1 MRNRI
6 LLGVAQVA
14 LGIILVLCLYV
25 HSATAS
31 ISDEYSPGISAFRLR
46 MHPLLLIG
54 CFIGVPMVVGLLDPT
69 GWRSASQWAAR
80 LATTAFVVSIVFLIG
95 LVVAD
100 VVVGVHCMASPPEPP
115 RELMSMLRHALGCP
129 QFSSHSYGAPFWA
142 ASVSLAMAF
151 VSRRAQNGTRTN

>member
-1 MRNRI
+1 MTNRI

-54 CFIGVPMVVGLLDPT
+54 CFVGVPMVVGLLDPA
-69 GWRSASQWAAR
+69 GWLEPTRQAVRAIMSPKRAAQLER
-80 LATTAFVVSIVFLIG
+80 
-95 LVVAD
+95 
-100 VVVGVHCMASPPEPP
+100 
-115 RELMSMLRHALGCP
+115 
-129 QFSSHSYGAPFWA
+129 
-142 ASVSLAMAF
+142 
-151 VSRRAQNGTRTN
+151 